1 MRSEDGGAWF
11 VPANGGEET
20 AILIK
25 APTATLKSVLSG
37 SSITIV
43 IGLESGYLC
52 TGVRLFDVP
61 GAALLLCS
69 VQRHQEE
76 HAALKKVARE
86 GRSPLFLFNEMD
98 ICVAWSEATLLPK
111 DKVAL
116 LDFLES
122 GRRPYCGPLS
132 PEASSVLDSF
142 CFTIDKSQQF
152 PHAKKIPV
160 IEIPVVAGAWVSNK
174 ISFAGVH
181 DHHTITL
188 DDLDEGAVLE
198 KAVWA
203 SLESVFPLTLQKSPQ
218 VKVGDKLRELTDVLA
233 FHQYGT
239 FLIEAKDLSV
249 LRAGT
254 ERTRERR
261 VKGTQK
267 QAKTAVEQLIG
278 ASKALKRGEKITDQ
292 RGKTLT
298 PVLGQPLHCI
308 VLVTELMH
316 EGDWSELEARL
327 LQAMIE
333 TGDFFHV
340 LDLRELVILLKASSG
355 KPELLDYNLM
365 QRCERFVDTGT
376 IHIRSRPAPK
386 PGRAESI

>member
-1 MRSEDGGAWF
+1 M
-11 VPANGGEET
+11 
-20 AILIK
+20 
-25 APTATLKSVLSG
+25 
-37 SSITIV
+37 
-43 IGLESGYLC
+43 
-52 TGVRLFDVP
+52 
-61 GAALLLCS
+61 
-69 VQRHQEE
+69 
-76 HAALKKVARE
+76 
-86 GRSPLFLFNEMD
+86 
-98 ICVAWSEATLLPK
+98 
-111 DKVAL
+111 
-116 LDFLES
+116 
-122 GRRPYCGPLS
+122 
-132 PEASSVLDSF
+132 
-142 CFTIDKSQQF
+142 
-152 PHAKKIPV
+152 
-160 IEIPVVAGAWVSNK
+160 SNK

-233 FHQYGT
+233 FHQYGA

-308 VLVTELMH
+308 VLLTELMH